1 MDAAEPDFV
10 ARTAYAARVTMTA
23 PPEGWAGDDPARG
36 VEVVL
41 DGSRGE
47 VEVSRYA
54 QALTD
59 TVWLLS
65 NIDRLAVRE
74 TTARLRWT
82 IADTSAN
89 GVLRARLTPRT
100 IPEKRPAGTVGVS
113 PRALMDGLRALG
125 ERPEI
130 PDLFTEA
137 TVHRV
142 DRLGEPNKGV
152 RGVTVAAVT
161 VSGEVGA
168 PVPITE
174 TLREHAKAA
183 IAPRETSVGSVTG
196 VLDVLN
202 ARSRGRIKGSI
213 YNAGTRHALTC
224 IIPADRSPEFVEAF
238 GHRVLVGG
246 PLTRNELG
254 QVISIEVAE
263 LQVLPDGFRAPTVD
277 ELLGIDPQWTG
288 DLSTADY
295 LARVRGA

>member
-1 MDAAEPDFV
+1 
-10 ARTAYAARVTMTA
+10 MTTTV
-23 PPEGWAGDDPARG
+23 PPGVEWTGDVARG
-36 VEVVL
+36 VEVTL
-41 DGSRGE
+41 DASRGD

-59 TVWLLS
+59 TVWLLTH
-65 NIDRLAVRE
+65 IDRLAVRE
-74 TTARLRWT
+74 IRARLRWT

-100 IPEKRPAGTVGVS
+100 IPEKRPAETVGVPS
-113 PRALMDGLRALG
+113 RALVDGLIALTA
-125 ERPEI
+125 RSEI

-137 TVHRV
+137 SVHRV
-142 DRLGEPNKGV
+142 DRLGEPTRGV
-152 RGVTVAAVT
+152 RGVTLAPVT
-161 VSGEVGA
+161 VDGDVGQ

-174 TLREHAKAA
+174 TVREHAKAA
-183 IAPRETSVGSVTG
+183 IAPRETSTGSVVG

-213 YNAGTRHALTC
+213 YNARTRHAVTC
-224 IIPADRSPEFVEAF
+224 VIPANHSSQFVEAF
-238 GHRVLVGG
+238 GRKVLVGG

-263 LQVLPDGFRAPTVD
+263 LQVLPEDFRTPTVD
-277 ELLGIDPQWTG
+277 ELLGIDPGWTG
-288 DLSTADY
+288 ALPTAEY